1 MSSAVIIQFNLK
13 ELITRLVAHYKKC
26 DVMCCNIEVRK
37 INVDSHQIISNLLV
51 EFHVQ
56 ICGCNW

>member
-1 MSSAVIIQFNLK
+1 MLNEIK
-13 ELITRLVAHYKKC
+13 
-26 DVMCCNIEVRK
+26 
-37 INVDSHQIISNLLV
+37 SNLLV